1 MIRTIISIINKG
13 IYFIGLS
20 CVLGI
25 IGLLLMILGAYVSDR
40 IHKGIYKDEE
50 VEEEDDSIIDEDIDE
65 EEYWEE

>member
-1 MIRTIISIINKG
+1 MIKILIDIINKG

-40 IHKGIYKDEE
+40 IHRGIHKDEE
-50 VEEEDDSIIDEDIDE
+50 VEEEDDSIIDKDIDE
-65 EEYWEE
+65 EEY

>member
-1 MIRTIISIINKG
+1 MIKILMNIINKG

-40 IHKGIYKDEE
+40 IHKGIHKDEE
-50 VEEEDDSIIDEDIDE
+50 VEEEDDSIIDKDIDE
-65 EEYWEE
+65 EEY

>member
-1 MIRTIISIINKG
+1 MQVVINVINKG

-25 IGLLLMILGAYVSDR
+25 IGLLLMILGAYISDR
-40 IHKGIYKDEE
+40 IHKGIHKDEE
-50 VEEEDDSIIDEDIDE
+50 VEKEDDSIIDEDIDE

>member
-1 MIRTIISIINKG
+1 MQVVINVINKG